1 MRNIRLTIEYD
12 GTNYCG
18 WQVQKHSQKKSI
30 QETIEKALRK
40 ILQEKI
46 RIIGS
51 GRTDAGVHARA
62 QVANFKT
69 KSDTALDKL
78 QKGLNALLPGDIAV
92 AKIEEVPP
100 DFHSRFAAKSKVYR
114 YSIINRSYRPAL
126 LRGRVYF
133 YPYPLDVKLIQQE
146 SRILLGR
153 HNFKSFQAADKKE
166 TNSVRTI
173 KKLQVKKDNDL
184 ISIDIEADSFLY
196 NMVRNIIGTLL
207 EIGRGK
213 LPRGSLGKILAAGDR
228 RLAGPTVPSRGLC
241 LLEVKYK

>member
-18 WQVQKHSQKKSI
+18 WQVQKRSQKKSI
-30 QETIEKALRK
+30 QGTIEKALQK

-51 GRTDAGVHARA
+51 GRTDAGVHAQA

-69 KSDTALDKL
+69 NSDTALDKL
-78 QKGLNALLPGDIAV
+78 QKGLNALLPDDIAV
-92 AKIEEVPP
+92 TKIKEVHP

-114 YSIINRSYRPAL
+114 YSILNRPYRSAL
-126 LRGRVYF
+126 LRGKVYF
-133 YPYPLDVKLIQQE
+133 CPYPLDVRLMQEE
-146 SRILLGR
+146 SRILLGK
-153 HNFKSFQAADKKE
+153 HNFKAFQAADKKAA
-166 TNSVRTI
+166 NSVRTI
-173 KKLQVKKDNDL
+173 KKLQVKRDNDL
-184 ISIDIEADSFLY
+184 IYIDIEADSFLY
-196 NMVRNIIGTLL
+196 NMARNIIGTLL

-213 LPRGSLGKILAAGDR
+213 LPKGSLGRILVARDR
-228 RLAGPTVPSRGLC
+228 RLAGPTVPSKGLC